1 MGTEGW
7 ESACWHQT
15 QGPISLSNF
24 SSRVPRDMEAKGTVA
39 IWVWEEERKQKW
51 IRMFYLS

>member
-15 QGPISLSNF
+15 QRPISLSNF
-24 SSRVPRDMEAKGTVA
+24 SSHVPKDMEAQGTRSHLGLGR
-39 IWVWEEERKQKW
+39 RKETRTDSQV
-51 IRMFYLS
+51 LS